1 MWGGGVEYFH
11 LFPLIQTKNGHSH
24 HGQQVKK
31 SHPISRSQNPP
42 TSKRSAGHSGNHA
55 GVVSVSS
62 NSITGIGTCGCE
74 HCRVCTCT
82 VLCNPAL
89 KYVHQIYEV
98 NWPPNIRKE
107 QLCTDMTEIIL
118 VFSS

>member
-1 MWGGGVEYFH
+1 MCVGGGGVEYFH
-11 LFPLIQTKNGHSH
+11 LFPLIQTKNGHGY

-62 NSITGIGTCGCE
+62 NSVSGIGTYGCGYVVSIVVYA
-74 HCRVCTCT
+74 H
-82 VLCNPAL
+82 VLFC
-89 KYVHQIYEV
+89 VI
-98 NWPPNIRKE
+98 
-107 QLCTDMTEIIL
+107 QL
-118 VFSS
+118 